1 MTGKERIL
9 KALCIEEADRVPL
22 FIHGI
27 NEAPI
32 MGIGKRFTDRLPEGK
47 QLYQMTDAEKG
58 KLVETLLQLI
68 EEFEID
74 GYTCLP
80 IGPGTEFDAAEEPV
94 DDWGVG
100 FARSAVGIP
109 VPTRHPILSG
119 GDLRRYRPPAPKR
132 EQLVLVDLMKQRFGE
147 QKAIF
152 WMMRGAFVRSWRLTG
167 MTNLMMKMYE
177 APEFV
182 HRIAAMVTEYS
193 LQQLEMLAA
202 AGLDVLIVEDDIA
215 DKNQPLVSPAHFTEF
230 INPYNRRLVD
240 RAHGLGMKVVRHS
253 DGNLWPI
260 LDILLDTGYDGLNP
274 LEPQAGMHLKTVKE
288 YCGDRLCLL
297 GNIDCQELLPNGTP
311 AQVKAAVRRAIDD
324 AAAGGGLIICSS
336 NTLHPGVDPENCIAM
351 FEAVREFGAYSQS
364 FPGQT
369 SGNRAG
375 ISTD

>member
-9 KALCIEEADRVPL
+9 TALSLKAADRVPL

-32 MGIGKRFTDRLPEGK
+32 IGIGRHFTDGLPEGK
-47 QLYQMTDAEKG
+47 QMHQMNDAEKG
-58 KLVETLLQLI
+58 KLVETLLQLLQ
-68 EEFEID
+68 EFEID

-80 IGPGTEFDAAEEPV
+80 IGPGTEFHDAREPI

-109 VPTRHPILSG
+109 VPSRHPIAG
-119 GDLRRYRPPAPKR
+119 PAELRRFQPPSPRR

-147 QKAIF
+147 QKAVF

-167 MTNLMMKMYE
+167 MTNLMMKMYQ
-177 APEFV
+177 APDFV
-182 HRIAAMVTEYS
+182 HRVAAMVTEYS
-193 LQQLEMLAA
+193 LEQLEMLAS

-215 DKNQPLVSPAHFTEF
+215 DKNQPLISPAHFAEF
-230 INPYNRRLVD
+230 INPYNRRLVE
-240 RAHGLGMKVVRHS
+240 RAHQLGLKVVRHS

-260 LDILLDTGYDGLNP
+260 LDMLLDSGYDGLNP
-274 LEPQAGMHLKTVKE
+274 LEPQAGMHLKRVKQ

-311 AQVKAAVRRAIDD
+311 AQVEAAVRQAIDD

-351 FEAVREFGAYSQS
+351 FEATRKYGRYS
-364 FPGQT
+364 
-369 SGNRAG
+369 
-375 ISTD
+375 